1 MKKRLAYVLAC
12 SLLLS
17 QLPATTFA
25 ATSEGISGKGNLEV
39 TLNLDYPIV
48 DYSGLGLKAVLLKD
62 GKVVQ
67 EMPLNSQVRAAEG
80 DSSYVVFE
88 DLPLGTYQVRLMGEG
103 YKTYTSEDIELVKT
117 EKHLVVNAGNNTF
130 TVGDVNS
137 DGKIDHIDLT
147 QLEAA
152 LGTSDLSYDLNGDKV
167 VDVEDLAQLYWSQTA
182 TGEAS
187 IYNTKMI
194 LSKVLDE
201 AAVEVEF
208 KDVNGSN
215 VTVSGEIHSL
225 FDGDDT
231 TTVELYNSVPITEE
245 APIKIP
251 VSFTEKM
258 NVSEISI
265 TAPAESAPTAGY
277 VVYED
282 TNGEIVRQAFTS
294 VETYAL
300 AARTGRSSANKVVKI
315 NLGKQVPI
323 QKLTIEVTET
333 SKENG
338 LLASISKIEFLE
350 DVVDNAINQELGLI
364 KGFTG
369 KAQDKGVSL
378 SWNQTSNV
386 TGYKVHYGTEPGVYE
401 ETHYTGTNN
410 ITIEGLENF
419 TPYYFAVQ
427 AVNGDWE
434 GPLSNEITLTPEPQQ
449 KPSAPTEV
457 NVGSFDKAIKV
468 SFRIGKE
475 ATGANLYYKKVTD
488 REYTKV
494 EDVKSGA
501 MLKNLENDT
510 EYMIYVTA
518 TNNAG
523 ESSPSAVVKAVP
535 VAEEI
540 IIPEI
545 PTVGRIDNSHIT
557 EITLLD
563 NNNVDMKFYPEGFN
577 ITNIIDGDFNTHWTA
592 ATYQRTRGFS
602 ATFDDSYEMDY
613 VAVVPRLDSDLDRY
627 EGTRKYWHYPND
639 YLIKIWETLDSEPKT
654 VISRTKIPNI
664 GKDGLM
670 ILPFEKTKVAKIEV
684 QLFEWDGA
692 GNMSLSEVMFYEY
705 QDMIERIENIF
716 ANGTFTAV
724 KEGVTV
730 EEIESLIAQL
740 DALEGAV
747 LWVDKAILREELVA
761 AKEILTAGT
770 PSNLGEM
777 VEVVQIR
784 QKATAQSQNFAAGG
798 LSDLQAAGVMA
809 YANDEILVYVDAPA
823 GGSMPE
829 LVVSQFYGDGT
840 WSKTISLKQGRNV
853 IQVPQLV
860 HYNGDKG
867 GPLYLRYTGNEQDA
881 TTVRIVHAKKIPTLE
896 LTSLEDEATVK
907 AAVTAY
913 VRELTAYVATLDL
926 SNKTKNPANSTE
938 LGTDKV
944 LLSLPAEEVYNGLTS
959 GIEGDLAAQAER
971 LYESLMTWDANMKL
985 HYDILGL
992 TEEATEAKHRYPLTR
1007 MNVRYMPMNNGVFMY
1022 AAGDHIGIQY
1032 SSGAALVKGDRSA
1045 ESGYFGWGINH
1056 EIGHIINDSKFIVGE
1071 TTNNIFALFAQTING
1086 GKSRLETSDI
1096 YTDVY
1101 KKVVSKN
1108 TGFASNVFVNLGMFW
1123 QLHLAYDD
1131 SNTSVEAG
1139 DFYPTLH
1146 RLSRDLNLQG
1156 LDVQNYFIRLA
1167 SDAAQKDLTPF
1178 FERWGLHISDETYTY
1193 TSKYEK
1199 ETRALYYLNDEAMR
1213 YRLEGKAGM
1222 AEGSTVSVDAAIGE
1236 DANDKVV
1243 TLTMT
1248 SDIEDEDILGYEIY
1262 RDGELI
1268 AFTTESTYVDEIS
1281 ANNVTHTYSVVAY
1294 DKLLNTT
1301 DKAYT
1306 EEVYIAAEGT
1316 LAKSEYTIER
1326 TTASSLQIVLPAA
1339 PEVVGLKFTDVTS
1352 GVGTDYTVE
1361 VSQNGEDWAQAKQSQ
1376 LKEGTTLIYFNKPG
1390 MGEEDDR
1397 IWTYDAMY
1405 IRITSEAI
1413 EDLSDAQI
1421 DVLAYPG
1428 DGVYFIEDAIGFLGH
1443 DYDFGSGTI
1452 EEGTLVVM
1460 GTYRGHPVYS
1470 KIVLSAEYVNEK
1482 DFDVAERPGYDN
1494 KTNVEAV
1501 EGELYMLAE
1510 LPEDEEVSK
1519 VGNGIWIFV
1528 PKAQTLPA
1536 QIKANMF
1543 RTDAGTSV
1551 EGGRLVSDTKWQ
1563 IVPSKEDMPIIE
1575 FTQD

>member
-1 MKKRLAYVLAC
+1 MAC
-12 SLLLS
+12 SLLFS
-17 QLPATTFA
+17 QLPTNVLACA
-25 ATSEGISGKGNLEV
+25 HEKASGKADLEV
-39 TLNLDYPIV
+39 TLNLDYPV
-48 DYSGLGLKAVLLKD
+48 ANYAALDLKAVLLKD
-62 GKVVQ
+62 GKIIQ
-67 EMPLNSQVRAAEG
+67 EMPLSSQVRAADG
-80 DSSYVVFE
+80 DISYMVFE

-117 EKHLVVNAGNNTF
+117 EKHLVIHAGHNTF
-130 TVGDVNS
+130 TVGDVND
-137 DGKIDHIDLT
+137 DGKIDKVDLT

-152 LGTSDLSYDLNGDKV
+152 LGTNDLSYDLNGDQA
-167 VDVEDLAQLYWSQTA
+167 VDVEDLAQLYWSQNA
-182 TGEAS
+182 AGDAS

-194 LSKVLDE
+194 LSEVLNE
-201 AAVEVEF
+201 TAVEAEL
-208 KDVNGSN
+208 KELNSGN
-215 VTVSGEIHSL
+215 VTVEGEIHSL
-225 FDGDDT
+225 FDGDET
-231 TTVELYNSVPITEE
+231 TTVELYNHVPITEE
-245 APIKIP
+245 APVKIP
-251 VSFTEKM
+251 VSFTETM

-277 VVYED
+277 VVYVDEK
-282 TNGEIVRQAFTS
+282 GETVRQAFTS
-294 VETYAL
+294 VETYAVT
-300 AARTGRSSANKVVKI
+300 AKAGRSSANKVVKI
-315 NLGKQVPI
+315 NLGRQVPI

-333 SKENG
+333 SKADG
-338 LLASISKIEFLE
+338 LLAAISKIEFLE

-364 KGFTG
+364 KGLNG
-369 KAQDKGVSL
+369 KEQDKGVSL

-386 TGYKVHYGTEPGVYE
+386 TGYKVHYGTESGVYK
-401 ETHYTGTNN
+401 ETHYTGTNH
-410 ITIEGLENF
+410 IEVEGLENF

-427 AVNGDWE
+427 AINGEWE
-434 GPLSNEITLTPEPQQ
+434 GPISNEITLTPQPQK

-468 SFRIGKE
+468 SFRLGKD
-475 ATGANLYYKKVTD
+475 AVGANLYYKKVTD
-488 REYTKV
+488 HQYTKV
-494 EDVKSGA
+494 ENVKSGT

-510 EYMIYVTA
+510 EYMLYVTA

-523 ESSPSAVVKAVP
+523 ESSPSTVVKATP

-540 IIPEI
+540 IIPEV
-545 PTVGRIDNSHIT
+545 PTLGRIDNSHILD
-557 EITLLD
+557 ITLLD
-563 NNNVDMKFYPEGFN
+563 NNNVDNKFYPEGFKV
-577 ITNIIDGDFNTHWTA
+577 TNIVDGDFNTHWTA
-592 ATYQRTRGFS
+592 STYQRARGFS
-602 ATFDDSYEMDY
+602 AVFDKSYEMDY
-613 VAVVPRLDSDLDRY
+613 VAFVPRLDSDLDRY

-639 YLIKIWETLDSEPKT
+639 YIIKVWETLDSEPKT
-654 VISRTKIPNI
+654 VISRTKIPSI
-664 GKDGLM
+664 GKNGLM

-692 GNMSLSEVMFYEY
+692 GNMSISEVMFYEY

-716 ANGTFTAV
+716 DNGTYTAV

-730 EEIESLIAQL
+730 AEIENLIAEL

-747 LWVDKAILREELVA
+747 LWVDKAILREELIA
-761 AKEILTAGT
+761 AKEILTTGS

-777 VEVVQIR
+777 VEVNQTR

-798 LSDLQAAGVMA
+798 LSSLQAAGVMA
-809 YANDEILVYVDAPA
+809 YAKDEILVYVDAPA
-823 GGSMPE
+823 GGTMPE

-860 HYNGDKG
+860 DYNGEKG
-867 GPLYLRYTGNEQDA
+867 GPLYLNYTGAAQGT
-881 TTVRIVHAKKIPTLE
+881 TTVRIVHAKKMPTLE
-896 LTSLEDEATVK
+896 LANLEDEAAVK
-907 AAVTAY
+907 AAIKTY
-913 VRELTAYVATLDL
+913 VEELTAHMATLDL

-938 LGTDKV
+938 IGTDKV
-944 LLSLPAEEVYNGLTS
+944 LLSLPAEDVYRGLTN
-959 GIEGDLAAQAER
+959 GIEGDVQAQVER
-971 LYESLMTWDANMKL
+971 LYENLMTWDANMKL
-985 HYDILGL
+985 HYSILGL
-992 TEEATEAKHRYPLTR
+992 TEDAAETKHRYPQTR
-1007 MNVRYMPMNNGVFMY
+1007 VNIRYMPMNNGVFMY
-1022 AAGDHIGIQY
+1022 AAGDHVGIQY
-1032 SSGAALVKGDRSA
+1032 GSGAGLVNGSRSA
-1045 ESGYFGWGINH
+1045 ASGYFGWGINH
-1056 EIGHIINDSKFIVGE
+1056 EIGHIINDKNFIVDE

-1096 YTDVY
+1096 YADVY

-1108 TGFASNVFVNLGMFW
+1108 TGFSSNVFVNLGMFW

-1131 SNTSVEAG
+1131 SNTSVEAD

-1146 RLSRDLNLQG
+1146 RLSRDLNLRD

-1178 FERWGLHISDETYTY
+1178 FERWGLHISDATYTY

-1213 YRLEGKAGM
+1213 YRLEGGTGM
-1222 AEGSTVSVDAAIGE
+1222 AEGSTVNVEAALGTA
-1236 DANDKVV
+1236 ANDKVV

-1248 SDIEDEDILGYEIY
+1248 SDMEDEDILGYEIY
-1262 RDGELI
+1262 RDGALI
-1268 AFTTESTYVDEIS
+1268 AFTTENTYVDEIS
-1281 ANNVTHTYSVVAY
+1281 ANNVTHTYSVMAY

-1306 EEVYIAAEGT
+1306 EEVYIGAEAI

-1326 TTASSLQIVLPAA
+1326 TTASSLQIVLPAM
-1339 PEVVGLKFTDVTS
+1339 PEVVGLKLTDVTS
-1352 GVGTDYTVE
+1352 GVGSDYTVE

-1397 IWTYDAMY
+1397 IWTYDALY
-1405 IRITSEAI
+1405 IRIAGEEI
-1413 EDLSDAQI
+1413 ETLSDAQI

-1428 DGVYFIEDAIGFLGH
+1428 DGVYFTENAIGFLGH
-1443 DYDFGSGTI
+1443 DYDFGSGMI
-1452 EEGTLVVM
+1452 EKGTLVVM
-1460 GTYRGHPVYS
+1460 GSYRGHPVYS

-1482 DFDVAERPGYDN
+1482 DFDAAERPGYDN
-1494 KTNVEAV
+1494 TTNVEAV
-1501 EGELYMLAE
+1501 QGELYMLAE

-1528 PKAQTLPA
+1528 PKTQTLPA

-1543 RTDAGTSV
+1543 RTDEAASV

-1563 IVPSKEDMPIIE
+1563 LVPAKDDMPIIE
-1575 FTQD
+1575 LIQE